1 MRSSDGSSD
10 VCASDLELVDDG
22 DLTPYQPTDGFVYTR
37 NDGTEFTIDAAGD
50 VEKIVD
56 PNGNT
61 ITITD
66 DGINHSAGA
75 SVEFERD
82 ALGRIVAV
90 TDPAGECQTYTYD
103 ARGAPVAHTDRD
115 GHKLEEAQGGKEGGG
130 K

>member
-66 DGINHSAGA
+66 DGILHSAGA

-90 TDPAGECQTYTYD
+90 TEQEIGRAAWRERVCPNVKIYG
-103 ARGAPVAHTDRD
+103 GAA
-115 GHKLEEAQGGKEGGG
+115 A
-130 K
+130 

>member
-66 DGINHSAGA
+66 DGIIHSAGA

-82 ALGRIVAV
+82 ALGRIVKSEEHTSELQSLMRISYAV
-90 TDPAGECQTYTYD
+90 FCLNKKTHNNHPLYKRQSTTC
-103 ARGAPVAHTDRD
+103 
-115 GHKLEEAQGGKEGGG
+115 K
-130 K
+130 